1 MSEIDPLI
9 TLGALADPV
18 RVEIVDRVAAG
29 SEVTVTQLAAV
40 MPMTRQGVARHV
52 RTLEDASVL
61 VGDRDGRE
69 VRFRVDP
76 GTVAV
81 ANRWLVERGASWNRA
96 LDRLAEFIES
106 T

>member
-1 MSEIDPLI
+1 MSQADPLL

-18 RVEIVDRVAAG
+18 RVDIVDRVAAG

-40 MPMTRQGVARHV
+40 MPMTRQGVARHI
-52 RTLEDASVL
+52 RTLEDAGVL
-61 VGDRDGRE
+61 VGDREGRE

-76 GTVAV
+76 SSVAV
-81 ANRWLVERGASWNRA
+81 ANRWLVARGASWSRA
-96 LDRLAEFIES
+96 LDRLAGFIES